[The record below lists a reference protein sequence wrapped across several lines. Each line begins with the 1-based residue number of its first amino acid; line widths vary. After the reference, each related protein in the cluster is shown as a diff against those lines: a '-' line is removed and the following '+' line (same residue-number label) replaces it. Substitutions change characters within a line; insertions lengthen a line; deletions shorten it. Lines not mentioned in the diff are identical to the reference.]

1 MSSLLCLSRDARIVM
16 ARDGEL
22 QRRLP
27 CHSVPARQIDGVGR
41 ILKKNG
47 LGGSISHPVLDVMR
61 RRPLRD
67 NRQVGSDLG
76 MGGVVHVLAEAINR
90 PWRPSLTK
98 AEVYPAFCLSP
109 HLLPSWLGSLG
120 SFHQEKIMQDRAP
133 SRTRS
138 KIPGDGMI
146 GLCGPC

>member
-1 MSSLLCLSRDARIVM
+1 M

-67 NRQVGSDLG
+67 NRQIGSDLG
-76 MGGVVHVLAEAINR
+76 MGESSMSLRKLSIDHGDR
-90 PWRPSLTK
+90 P
-98 AEVYPAFCLSP
+98 
-109 HLLPSWLGSLG
+109 
-120 SFHQEKIMQDRAP
+120 
-133 SRTRS
+133 
-138 KIPGDGMI
+138 
-146 GLCGPC
+146 